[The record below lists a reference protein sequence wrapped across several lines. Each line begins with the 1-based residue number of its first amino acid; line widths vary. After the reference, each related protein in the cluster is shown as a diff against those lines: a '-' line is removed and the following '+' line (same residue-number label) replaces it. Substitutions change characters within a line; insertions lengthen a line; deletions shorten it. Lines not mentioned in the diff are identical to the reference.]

1 MELLKQVSTEEGKM
15 CPCPRLCGGSINL
28 VLDPTIVAMS
38 TDKRLRDPILLTGT
52 ELYQAVNGMG
62 LPDEIP
68 KDPIVVQSLLKSSA
82 IAAVVVE
89 EVNGKIYLHEMILD
103 TGVTIHLGSGQ
114 RGAQII
120 KLTKERV
127 KNGPPS
133 PS

>member
-1 MELLKQVSTEEGKM
+1 M